1 MNSHAPPKRSAPG
14 REIAGAA
21 KLRLTESYQ
30 TFGTS
35 QLCVWRDAPR
45 VCRFQTRNPVFARKL
60 SQRSKACLVAFSVSG
75 GYLRVFEERI
85 QPWRA
90 LALVRRYLAPANS
103 AFCDAITA
111 PARLNQAGGPQDS
124 GRSVMSATQDGK
136 TAT

>member
-1 MNSHAPPKRSAPG
+1 MKALKRSAPG

-30 TFGTS
+30 TFGTP
-35 QLCVWRDAPR
+35 QLCLWRGAPG

-60 SQRSKACLVAFSVSG
+60 SQRSKARLIAYSVSG

-90 LALVRRYLAPANS
+90 KSLVKRYLAPANVTFFR
-103 AFCDAITA
+103 ALRRRMRRNHA
-111 PARLNQAGGPQDS
+111 NG
-124 GRSVMSATQDGK
+124 
-136 TAT
+136 